1 MSANQID
8 DLSWRESQ
16 LRHLQEHYAS
26 FNVFLRDAMWFL
38 GEWTPSWMQYDIGTY
53 LQHGPQDLMIQAQR
67 GEAKS
72 TITCIF
78 AVWQLIHDPK
88 HRVFIVSAG
97 EKMATQNAALITK
110 MILFWD
116 ILECL
121 RPDKSAGDRTSVEA
135 FDVHHS
141 LKGVDKSPSIACV
154 GITANL
160 PGNRA
165 DLLIADDIESPKNS
179 MTQGNR
185 DILMTLSLEFSAIAT
200 GRPGWPPRIVYLGTP
215 QTSESIYNTLPDR
228 GFALRIWPG
237 RFPTHAEMSNYGEYL
252 APKLKNMIEAHPKLQ
267 FGGGP
272 AGDAGQPTDPAMMN
286 EQTLQRKLMDRGQ
299 SSFQLNYMLNTR
311 LMDALRYPLK
321 SEQLVLMPGS
331 PTGKVPMV
339 INRGVGAANQKLVQS
354 SGVAHMVSQAIIAND
369 VEWIP
374 WEGVHMQIDPAGGG
388 DNGDET
394 GFAVSAY
401 ANGTIY
407 ILAMGGIPGGYADA
421 QMEILA
427 KIAERFKPHTISI
440 EKNYG
445 YGAFAKVWLPIL
457 HKHWKG
463 TILEPYVGGQKE
475 KRIIGTL
482 EPVIGRG
489 ALVVYESAIDMDD
502 DMTAMYA
509 GSAGGRKVYS
519 ALHQLV
525 KLQNIKRC
533 LRHDDRLDALEGTVS
548 HWVSKL
554 NMDQQRRQIANEAKA
569 YEKWLADPVGWS
581 KSGSNHHVQPSRPNT
596 LSKYEE

>member
-1 MSANQID
+1 MASVD
-8 DLSWRESQ
+8 HKWREAQ
-16 LRHLQEHYAS
+16 LKHLQAHYAS
-26 FNVFLRDAMWFL
+26 FALFLKDAMWFL
-38 GEWTPSWMQYDIGTY
+38 GQWVPSWMQYDIANY
-53 LQHGPQDLMIQAQR
+53 LQHGPDDLMIQAQR

-72 TITCIF
+72 TITCIY
-78 AVWQLIHDPK
+78 AVWALIHDPK

-110 MILFWD
+110 LILFWD
-116 ILECL
+116 ILKCL

-135 FDVHHS
+135 FDVHYS

-200 GRPGWPPRIVYLGTP
+200 GRPGVPPRIVYLGTP

-237 RFPTHAEMSNYGEYL
+237 RFPTHKEMANYGEYL
-252 APKLKNMIEAHPKLQ
+252 APKLRNMIEAEPKLQ

-272 AGDAGQPTDPAMMN
+272 AGDAGQPTDPNMMD
-286 EQTLQRKLMDRGQ
+286 EQKLQRKLLDRGQ

-339 INRGVGAANQKLVQS
+339 INRSVGSQNMKLVQS
-354 SGVAHMVSQAIIAND
+354 SGVAHMVSQAVIPSD
-369 VEWIP
+369 VEYVPFDGI
-374 WEGVHMQIDPAGGG
+374 HMQVDPAGGG

-394 GFAVSAY
+394 GFAVTAY

-407 ILAMGGIPGGYADA
+407 VLAMGGIPGGYNDM
-421 QMEILA
+421 QMELLA
-427 KIAERFKPHTISI
+427 GIAERFKPHTISI
-440 EKNYG
+440 EKNFG

-457 HKHWKG
+457 HKKWKG

-475 KRIIGTL
+475 TRIIGTL

-489 ALVVYESAIDMDD
+489 ALVVYESAIDLDD
-502 DMTAMYA
+502 ELTEPHANA
-509 GSAGGRKVYS
+509 PGGRKIYS
-519 ALHQLV
+519 CLHQLV
-525 KLQNIKRC
+525 KLQKTKRC
-533 LRHDDRLDALEGTVS
+533 LRHDDRLDALEGSVR
-548 HWVSKL
+548 HWVNKL
-554 NMDQQRRQIANEAKA
+554 NLDQQRKADALEAKKHA
-569 YEKWLADPVGWS
+569 AWLNDPVGWS
-581 KSGSNHHVQPSRPNT
+581 KSSSNHYVQPSRPNT